1 LHDFKYFAPTSP
13 EEAVGLLRE
22 HADQAHVL
30 AGGTDLL
37 IRMKRGEWVP
47 PVVVSLKKVPGLR
60 GIERRNGALWIGPL
74 TTMAE
79 IVRSDTVAG
88 IAPVLPAAAATVG
101 SVQVR
106 NLATVGGNICNAAP
120 SADTAPPLLVLDAE
134 VDILGPEGPRSIP
147 VADLFTGPNQTSLGP
162 GEILTGI
169 RIPVREGWRAGY
181 RKVEHREAMDL
192 SVAGVAAAVLPASG
206 GGDPPV
212 WDQVRVALGAVAPT
226 PFRAKEVEE
235 MLRGVPVTEDRIAR
249 AAEAADEA
257 SSPIDDVRGPA
268 WYRRHLLRV
277 LTTRLLGELSEG
289 GAS

>member
-22 HADQAHVL
+22 HAGKAHVL

-47 PVVVSLKKVPGLR
+47 PVVVSLKKVSGLR

-79 IVRSDTVAG
+79 IVRSETVAEV
-88 IAPVLPAAAATVG
+88 APVLPEAAATVG

-134 VDILGPEGPRSIP
+134 VEILGPGGERRLP
-147 VADLFTGPNQTSLGP
+147 VSGFFTGPGETALAP
-162 GEILTGI
+162 GEIVTGI
-169 RIPVREGWRAGY
+169 RIPVREGWRAAY
-181 RKVEHREAMDL
+181 RKVEHREAMDI
-192 SVAGVAAAVLPASG
+192 SVAGVAAAVLPAQG
-206 GGDPPV
+206 KAVPPV
-212 WDQVRVALGAVAPT
+212 WKEVRVALGAVAPT
-226 PFRAKEVEE
+226 PFRATEVEE
-235 MLRGVPVTEDRIAR
+235 MLQGRPVTEDLIGR
-249 AAEAADEA
+249 AAEAAEA
-257 SSPIDDVRGPA
+257 AAKPIGDVRGPA

-277 LTTRLLGELSEG
+277 LTRRLLRELAGEVTS
-289 GAS
+289 